1 MQAHGIPYLQ
11 EILLFLLLAGI
22 LIPVLE
28 RLKVNTVLGFLA
40 AGVVLGPHALGLFS
54 RSEAVATLAELGI
67 MFLLFTIGLELSV
80 SRLRTLARWVFGAGT
95 AQVLITTLVLA
106 GFAWA
111 WGNTLGVALLL
122 GVVLSFSSTAIV
134 MQWVSRRRELDTP
147 LGSVA
152 LAILL
157 LQDLAV
163 LPVLILM
170 DVMGQNTPESQA
182 MGVSLATLVGWSL
195 LKAIGAVL
203 LIMLVGRKVL
213 QPVFH
218 YLSVHRQPDSFMALT
233 LLCTLGIAALT
244 AYSGLSL
251 ALGAFLAG
259 LLLSETQYRHE
270 IEITIEPFKGL
281 LLGLFFLSIGMAVD
295 WRAVLEYPLWL
306 PLSVAGLVLIKAML
320 TTVILRLFGLGWPLA
335 SHAGLLLGQGGE
347 FALIVIG
354 AAIQRQFMPS
364 DTGQFMLLV
373 VSLSMLASPALAK
386 TGQML
391 SGWWAQRSQV
401 MLQDLAPPELRWQN
415 HIIVAGF
422 GRVGQL
428 IAGLLQSQG
437 LSFVVIETNATL
449 VAQMR
454 GQGWPVYLGDASRA
468 ELLQRLGLPSARA
481 VVLTMDQTAAALH
494 TVRALL
500 REAPHVPIIARAR
513 DEAHA
518 TLLREAGADVVVP
531 ETLESGLQMAARAL
545 EVGGVNPEVTASALE
560 DCRRSRT
567 R

>member
-1 MQAHGIPYLQ
+1 M
-11 EILLFLLLAGI
+11 
-22 LIPVLE
+22 
-28 RLKVNTVLGFLA
+28 
-40 AGVVLGPHALGLFS
+40 
-54 RSEAVATLAELGI
+54 
-67 MFLLFTIGLELSV
+67 
-80 SRLRTLARWVFGAGT
+80 GA
-95 AQVLITTLVLA
+95 
-106 GFAWA
+106 
-111 WGNTLGVALLL
+111 
-122 GVVLSFSSTAIV
+122 
-134 MQWVSRRRELDTP
+134 
-147 LGSVA
+147 
-152 LAILL
+152 
-157 LQDLAV
+157 
-163 LPVLILM
+163 
-170 DVMGQNTPESQA
+170 
-182 MGVSLATLVGWSL
+182 SLATLVGWSL

-251 ALGAFLAG
+251 ALGAF
-259 LLLSETQYRHE
+259 
-270 IEITIEPFKGL
+270 
-281 LLGLFFLSIGMAVD
+281 
-295 WRAVLEYPLWL
+295 
-306 PLSVAGLVLIKAML
+306 
-320 TTVILRLFGLGWPLA
+320 
-335 SHAGLLLGQGGE
+335 HAGLLLGQGGE

-454 GQGWPVYLGDASRA
+454 GQGWLVYLGDASRA
-468 ELLQRLGLPSARA
+468 EQLQRLGLPSARA

-500 REAPHVPIIARAR
+500 REAPYVPIIARAR
-513 DEAHA
+513 DETHA

-545 EVGGVNPEVTASALE
+545 QVGGVNPEVTSSALE
-560 DCRRSRT
+560 ACRRTCLHRGHNAQP
-567 R
+567 